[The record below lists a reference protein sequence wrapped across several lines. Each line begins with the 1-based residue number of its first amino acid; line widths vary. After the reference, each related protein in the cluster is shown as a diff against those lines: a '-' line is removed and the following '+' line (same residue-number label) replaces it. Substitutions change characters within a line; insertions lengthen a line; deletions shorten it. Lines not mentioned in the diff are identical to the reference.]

1 MSIFSEKARLIVW
14 LGAILAIGFLSTT
27 IGGYVVSRDSIR
39 HGISAQALPLTAD
52 NIYSEIQKDLLRP
65 VFISSLMAHDTFV
78 RDWVLGGERNPDSI
92 VRYLAEVK
100 LKYDTVSSFLV
111 SANSGKYYYADGVL
125 KTVQPG
131 NPADKWFYRVRDM
144 AEPYETNIDP
154 DMANRNTMTIFINY
168 RVLDYEGRFIAATG
182 VGLTLD
188 TVNKLIDRYQEQFR
202 RRIFFVDPQ
211 GTIVLAGK
219 SMSEIR
225 GSIRN
230 MEGIGTLA
238 ERILQTGSTHTH
250 LEYTR
255 NDAQVMVNSRFI
267 PELGWF
273 LIVEQEDLEETAPV
287 RRIFLINLAI
297 AAVAGLLVFGI
308 LLPAINRY
316 QRRIEA
322 MAREALDNAGRELE
336 RAADQQQF
344 VAMVSHEFRTPLAI
358 IDASLQTLRQLEADT
373 PPDVTARH
381 RKIHRASARLQELI
395 GNYLTGDRLS
405 HSEAAVRMEPLALCD
420 LVAAT
425 GRRSEWPQLHMEVAE
440 ETATVQGDPELL
452 RIAFSNLV
460 SNAMKYSPED
470 SPIRI
475 ACRVRDGWAEV
486 EVRDEG
492 IGIAA
497 DEIPKIFG
505 KYYRAAGNKASGAGL
520 GLYLVQ
526 QIVELHGG
534 SVEAESTPGAG
545 TTMRVRLPL
554 APAA

>member
-1 MSIFSEKARLIVW
+1 MSIFSEKARLIAW

-27 IGGYVVSRDSIR
+27 IGGYIVSRDSIR

-111 SANSGKYYYADGVL
+111 SANSGKYYYADGIL

-144 AEPYETNIDP
+144 AEAYETNIDP

-230 MEGIGTLA
+230 MEGIGTIA
-238 ERILQTGSTHTH
+238 ERILETGSTHTH
-250 LEYTR
+250 LEYTH

-287 RRIFLINLAI
+287 RRIFFINLAI

-395 GNYLTGDRLS
+395 GNYLTGDRLR
-405 HSEAAVRMEPLALCD
+405 HSEVAVRMEPLALFD

-425 GRRSEWPQLHMEVAE
+425 GRRSEWPQLHLETAE

-486 EVRDEG
+486 EIRDQG

-497 DEIPKIFG
+497 DEIPKIFD
-505 KYYRAAGNKASGAGL
+505 KYYRAPGNKASGAGL
-520 GLYLVQ
+520 GLYLVK

-534 SVEAESTPGAG
+534 SVAAESTPGAG